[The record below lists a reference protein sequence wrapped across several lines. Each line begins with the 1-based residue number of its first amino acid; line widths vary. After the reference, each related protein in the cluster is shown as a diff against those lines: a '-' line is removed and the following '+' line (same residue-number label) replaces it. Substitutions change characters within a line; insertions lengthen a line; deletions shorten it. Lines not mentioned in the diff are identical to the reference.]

1 MQISKGE
8 KLTLIIKSLNFQ
20 FIISAFNF
28 QSSSYCIQTNREDLE
43 KLPLEIQQRKSKFSF
58 CALGLS
64 HNSKEQRGARHNKI
78 RGHKFCSPGY
88 GVSMQN
94 QVHYGGKLYQP
105 NTSLKCYNKIGLG

>member
-20 FIISAFNF
+20 FIYVSALNF
-28 QSSSYCIQTNREDLE
+28 QSSRYCIQTNREDLE

-78 RGHKFCSPGY
+78 RTQILLAWLWCFHAKPSALWRQIISAKHKFK
-88 GVSMQN
+88 MLQ
-94 QVHYGGKLYQP
+94 
-105 NTSLKCYNKIGLG
+105 